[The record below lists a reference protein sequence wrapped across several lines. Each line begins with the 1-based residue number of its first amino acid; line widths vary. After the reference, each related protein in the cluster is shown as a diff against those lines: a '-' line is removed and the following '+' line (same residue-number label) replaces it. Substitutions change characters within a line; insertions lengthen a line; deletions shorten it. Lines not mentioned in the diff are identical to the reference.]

1 MAQTVTLEGLR
12 DQIIKSI
19 EGRKLGFSYGAPGS
33 TTVIGK
39 ETQPDFL
46 VGVKAVRMPV
56 VTLTSATTATSTA
69 DQIPNYGVC
78 ILNPTTWLS
87 TAFNPVTP
95 VPGVSVQLYNLT
107 SGIQTIYVN
116 NSTLTTGVTFV
127 SMASSGAGG
136 TTAGTAFTLTKNGWA
151 ELVGLTTSQ
160 WYLRTQMGSSVTTGS
175 SLTTAG

>member
-56 VTLTSATTATSTA
+56 VTLTSATTQTSTA
-69 DQIPNYGVC
+69 DQIPNHGIV
-78 ILNPTTWLS
+78 ILNPTTWIS

-95 VPGVSVQLYNLT
+95 VPGVSVQLFNMT
-107 SGIQTIYVN
+107 SGVQTIYVN
-116 NSTLTTGVTFV
+116 NSTLTTAVTFV

-136 TTAGTAFTLTKNGWA
+136 TTAGTAFTMSAKGWV
-151 ELVGLTTSQ
+151 ELVGLTTAQ
-160 WYLRTQMGSSVTTGS
+160 WFMKTQMGSSATTGT
-175 SLTTAG
+175 SLTTSG